1 MTSPPARL
9 LHSVPA
15 APRPSAESLARAT
28 AARLDGMEENVSGS
42 GVPEGTD
49 QARFAAVFLPH
60 FDDAFRLARWLAGSR
75 ADAEDI
81 VQEASLRAFRGIA
94 GFRGVDARA
103 WVLSIVR
110 NAAYSWLAKHRA
122 SVLVFTEDLDPAEQQ
137 RAETA
142 AVVDADAA
150 SPEATVI
157 ARSEAERLRAQVTRL
172 PAIFGEVLVLR
183 EINDLSYD
191 EIATVVGVPIGTVMS
206 RLARA
211 RRMLVAAMEERSK

>member
-1 MTSPPARL
+1 
-9 LHSVPA
+9 
-15 APRPSAESLARAT
+15 
-28 AARLDGMEENVSGS
+28 MEENVSGS

-94 GFRGVDARA
+94 GFRGADRARLGA
-103 WVLSIVR
+103 Q
-110 NAAYSWLAKHRA
+110 HRA
-122 SVLVFTEDLDPAEQQ
+122 QRRLQLARQAPLLGAWSSPRISTLPSSSEAE
-137 RAETA
+137 RPLM
-142 AVVDADAA
+142 VDADAA
-150 SPEATVI
+150 TPEAAVI
-157 ARSEAERLRAQVTRL
+157 ARSEAERVRAQVTRL

-183 EINDLSYD
+183 EINELSYD